1 MEMGRRSPRA
11 PSAPPRAPQ
20 PVAPA
25 PVDPHLCGHCCD
37 ALDRDPGRRCDP
49 WPAGQSQSPCSM
61 RVEASLF
68 RLGCLSL
75 SPLVEAHPGNYAV
88 HLQLHQLTSLT
99 STKLPQLPRL
109 PCKLRCLADSSTTRG
124 PVRITEVCTSGNGNL
139 SSLGRPHHDQDVLRV
154 DRLTQIPCIADEPA
168 RWETKHGSFEA
179 CFRCEQ

>member
-1 MEMGRRSPRA
+1 MEMGGRSPRA

-99 STKLPQLPRL
+99 STKLPAAAAPSLQAPL
-109 PCKLRCLADSSTTRG
+109 PCGQQHHQRPCQNHGGLYKWQRQPLFAGAASSR
-124 PVRITEVCTSGNGNL
+124 P
-139 SSLGRPHHDQDVLRV
+139 GR
-154 DRLTQIPCIADEPA
+154 AA
-168 RWETKHGSFEA
+168 RRSTYTDTLH
-179 CFRCEQ
+179 C